1 MEQGAL
7 LGAPSHGPGPRLKLK
22 TDAQPTKPHRS
33 PEMHLLNILT
43 ADDSQPKI
51 HNKSSRS
58 FSLTVSSREIP
69 SYRNEIKGKTLA
81 LITNTSGETPRGQ
94 WDLGTG

>member
-1 MEQGAL
+1 
-7 LGAPSHGPGPRLKLK
+7 
-22 TDAQPTKPHRS
+22 
-33 PEMHLLNILT
+33 MHAFISLT

-69 SYRNEIKGKTLA
+69 SYRNKNKREKKSALDPREVKGEKMLDKTPSPFK
-81 LITNTSGETPRGQ
+81 ISGCQ
-94 WDLGTG
+94 INK